1 MVKVNEYF
9 GGQVKSLTI
18 NSLDGRETVGVM
30 ETGDYEFG
38 TEGKERMNVISG
50 SMTVKLPGKND
61 WQVFSEDSKFEV
73 PANSKFQVKV
83 IADAAYLCEYL

>member
-9 GGQVKSLTI
+9 DGKVKSLTI
-18 NSLDGRETVGVM
+18 NSLDGQQTVGVM

-38 TEGKERMNVISG
+38 TECKERMNVISG
-50 SMTVKLPGKND
+50 SLKVKLPGHNE
-61 WQVFSEDSKFEV
+61 WQVFPEGSKFEV
-73 PANSKFQVKV
+73 PAKAKFQVKV